1 MDKIDRLL
9 VIGDIHGKWD
19 RFWNLYQKVGFNPE
33 HDLMVFLG
41 DYLDR
46 GDNPVPVMDWV
57 LEHFGSKNMIFL
69 RGNHE
74 KMFYEALRGE
84 RQKDGL
90 VEFRIESP
98 KYLWRDNGG
107 KETYRA
113 MEAAGRLEELTEAWL
128 QLIEKMPLYAE
139 VEADGH
145 KYWFV
150 HADCNPEQ
158 PLEKQ
163 KSKLLLWGRHL
174 AMYPGLH
181 QGEQTIVL
189 GHTPV
194 QALHLGS
201 KPRWLSL
208 GRLVLMD
215 TGSFLEKGHISCA
228 DLLTQEVWQSD

>member
-74 KMFYEALRGE
+74 QMFYEALRGE

-128 QLIEKMPLYAE
+128 QLIEKMPL
-139 VEADGH
+139 
-145 KYWFV
+145 
-150 HADCNPEQ
+150 
-158 PLEKQ
+158 
-163 KSKLLLWGRHL
+163 
-174 AMYPGLH
+174 
-181 QGEQTIVL
+181 
-189 GHTPV
+189 
-194 QALHLGS
+194 
-201 KPRWLSL
+201 
-208 GRLVLMD
+208 
-215 TGSFLEKGHISCA
+215 
-228 DLLTQEVWQSD
+228 

>member
-57 LEHFGSKNMIFL
+57 LEHF
-69 RGNHE
+69 
-74 KMFYEALRGE
+74 
-84 RQKDGL
+84 
-90 VEFRIESP
+90 VC
-98 KYLWRDNGG
+98 RDNGG